1 MSLRVVCLCLL
12 LLALLAQPTA
22 GLRNLLAKR
31 DLLAKRMGGAPLME
45 EGRGVEA
52 QELSRLGLQGE
63 TREPCQYEVPRGCQ
77 CDAGKV
83 KCPAYLKG
91 GHGFT

>member
-1 MSLRVVCLCLL
+1 MALLRVLCLCLV

-31 DLLAKRMGGAPLME
+31 TGGAPLVE
-45 EGRGVEA
+45 AGRGVEA
-52 QELSRLGLQGE
+52 QALSRLGLQGE